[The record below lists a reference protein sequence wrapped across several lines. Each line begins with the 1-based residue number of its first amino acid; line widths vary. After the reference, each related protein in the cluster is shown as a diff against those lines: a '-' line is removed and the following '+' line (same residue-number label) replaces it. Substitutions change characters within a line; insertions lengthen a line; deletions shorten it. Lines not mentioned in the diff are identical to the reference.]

1 MVQKEEKAR
10 VRHRDEAV
18 ELIECYL
25 QRHDLAPHGKLPSE
39 REMCDMW
46 GLNRATLRAALRRLI
61 ELGRIYSLKGSGTY
75 VAPPKLERNLQD
87 AKSTTESVRGA
98 GHKLRTSV
106 LEEDVISA
114 SSMVA
119 KALGVQEGQ
128 QVLYLRRLRLM
139 DGVPYM
145 IETNYINLK
154 LCPRLLDYD
163 FRDESLYQVLN
174 YHNIFPCQGYESVGI
189 TYATESE
196 ARHLQTE
203 AGNPL
208 YFLTGVAKDQNGTP
222 VEYFKSVA
230 LPDKVRFSSIL
241 RKRRTDPKGEH
252 QNETGS
258 SRF

>member
-1 MVQKEEKAR
+1 MDCKEEKSR

-25 QRHDLAPHGKLPSE
+25 QHHDLAPHAKLPSE

-46 GLNRATLRAALRRLI
+46 DLNRATLRAALRRLI

-98 GHKLRTSV
+98 GHKLRTTL
-106 LEEDVISA
+106 LEQDVILA
-114 SSMVA
+114 NPIVA
-119 KALGVQEGQ
+119 KTMGIPEGQ
-128 QVLYLRRLRLM
+128 RVLYLRRLRIM

-145 IETNYINLK
+145 VETNYVNLQV
-154 LCPRLLDYD
+154 CPRLLDYD
-163 FRDESLYQVLN
+163 FRDESLYRVLN
-174 YHNIFPCQGYESVGI
+174 YHNVFPCQGYESVGV

-196 ARHLQTE
+196 ARHLQME
-203 AGNPL
+203 AGEPL
-208 YFLTGVAKDQNGTP
+208 YLLTGVANDQHGNA

-230 LPDKVRFSSIL
+230 RPDKVRFSSIL
-241 RKRRTDPKGEH
+241 RKRRTDPKGEN